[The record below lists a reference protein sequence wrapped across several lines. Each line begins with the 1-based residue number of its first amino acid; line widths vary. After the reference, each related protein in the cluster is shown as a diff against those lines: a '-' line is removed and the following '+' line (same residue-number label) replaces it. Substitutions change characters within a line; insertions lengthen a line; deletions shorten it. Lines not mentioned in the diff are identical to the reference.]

1 MTLKNK
7 ISDLETNMKLLFIAV
22 IMVYSVQ
29 VFSQKKQ
36 ETKSITCQIAS
47 IQRDSVLVNLKEY
60 PVQVKILEA
69 FQKQLQSEFEFKQLE
84 LDAKVKDYQEKEKI
98 FTETQKQ
105 EKIQELQNSDN
116 ELKKFKQEAQQK
128 LQQKEQE
135 LLLPMNEKIN
145 KAIEAVALKKAY
157 TQIIDRKFVYFS
169 LPACDATQLVIEE
182 ANR

>member
-1 MTLKNK
+1 MFKTPFNK
-7 ISDLETNMKLLFIAV
+7 QNITNRYV
-22 IMVYSVQ
+22 IFVLMFS
-29 VFSQKKQ
+29 VFSLQVLAQKKQ
-36 ETKSITCQIAS
+36 ETKSAICQIAS
-47 IQRDSVLVNLKEY
+47 VHRDSVLVNLKEY

-84 LDAKVKDYQEKEKI
+84 LDAKVKEYQEKEKT
-98 FTETQKQ
+98 FTEAQKQ
-105 EKIQELQNSDN
+105 EKTQELQNSEN

-128 LQQKEQE
+128 LQQKEKE
-135 LLLPMNEKIN
+135 LLQPMNEKIN

-157 TQIIDRKFVYFS
+157 TQIIDRKFTYFS

>member
-1 MTLKNK
+1 MKNK
-7 ISDLETNMKLLFIAV
+7 NLIHLVFYLLHLFFINDLIA
-22 IMVYSVQ
+22 
-29 VFSQKKQ
+29 QKKQ

-84 LDAKVKDYQEKEKI
+84 LDAKVKDYQEKEKT

-135 LLLPMNEKIN
+135 LLQPMNEKIN

-157 TQIIDRKFVYFS
+157 TQIIDRKFTYFS
-169 LPACDATQLVIEE
+169 LPSCDATKLVIEE